1 VLPFTGSR
9 KGVAVDLEKIKEA
22 VVSNVYHI
30 TAAKKGVLHQHADKD
45 EIFYC
50 IKGEGVGVL
59 ESGETELSVGKVFI
73 VPAGVMHT
81 VRSAGEVY
89 VASFLIPV
97 VKE

>member
-1 VLPFTGSR
+1 MELESIK
-9 KGVAVDLEKIKEA
+9 KGIVA
-22 VVSNVYHI
+22 NVYHI
-30 TAAKKGVLHQHADKD
+30 TFDRKGTLHRHGDHD

-59 ESGETELSVGKVFI
+59 EDGEVELTVGKVFI

-89 VASFLIPV
+89 VASFLVPV
-97 VKE
+97 VK